1 MSSIVLLQRR
11 NDYGEVINKYI
22 SADALDK
29 AAYINEKSTMHFEK
43 SMNTGLA
50 ESIKDILKV
59 GPHLDTRLP
68 NDL

>member
-1 MSSIVLLQRR
+1 MSSILLLQRR

-29 AAYINEKSTMHFEK
+29 AYINTKSTLHFEK
-43 SMNTGLA
+43 SMYTGLA
-50 ESIKDILKV
+50 ESIKDILRV

>member
-1 MSSIVLLQRR
+1 MSSILLLQRI

-29 AAYINEKSTMHFEK
+29 TYINEKSTLRFEK

-68 NDL
+68 NGL